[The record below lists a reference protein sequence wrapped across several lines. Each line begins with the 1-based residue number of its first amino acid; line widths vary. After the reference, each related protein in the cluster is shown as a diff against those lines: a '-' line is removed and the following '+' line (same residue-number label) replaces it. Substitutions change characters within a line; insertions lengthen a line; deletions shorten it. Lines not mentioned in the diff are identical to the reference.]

1 MLNGFYVMRRLPN
14 RIATIFH
21 RHGFARDVSVLMSGT
36 AIAQG
41 LTIAAAPI
49 LSRLYDPAS
58 FGIFALFTSIV
69 SVLSVVA
76 TWRYELAIVIPHE
89 DDDAANIFVLACVA
103 ALLTSAASAFLVA
116 TGGGWIAASLGSPKL
131 QTWLWWLPLSV
142 AMIGF
147 YHALNYWSTRRR
159 HFNRLSISQVFRSI
173 ASTGTQTSAG
183 MAGLGATGLIGGQV
197 AGQAMATAVLGAQ
210 VWGNDKTVVRNAL
223 DYSKVKALARKYIDF
238 PKYNSIQALVS
249 SLSQNLPPFLLAFFF
264 SPVAVGLYAISL
276 RFLQLPL
283 NLIGQSVR
291 QVFFQ
296 RANEADR
303 TGDSYE
309 LLKKTTLALFAIGLV
324 PTLAIMLFGPSVIAF
339 ILGAKWRMAGVYAQ
353 FMMPWLLIG
362 FINTPS
368 IMMIPIHNLQNVHM
382 VYEVAFL
389 LFRVG
394 AVAAGAYMG
403 SDVLSIAFYSVVGVI
418 FNAILIF
425 YVMYHARKRNR
436 HAGGARPYY

>member
-1 MLNGFYVMRRLPN
+1 MRRLPN
-14 RIATIFH
+14 RIATIFN

-41 LTIAAAPI
+41 LTIAAAPV

-69 SVLSVVA
+69 SILSVVA
-76 TWRYELAIVIPHE
+76 TWRYELAIVIPRE
-89 DDDAANIFVLACVA
+89 DDDAANILFLACFA
-103 ALLTSAASAFLVA
+103 ALLTSTASAFIVV
-116 TGGGWIAASLGSPKL
+116 TGGGWIVASLGSPKL
-131 QTWLWWLPLSV
+131 QTWLWWLPLSI

-147 YHALNYWSTRRR
+147 YQALNYWSTRRK

-183 MAGLGATGLIGGQV
+183 IAGLGATGLIGGQV
-197 AGQAMATAVLGAQ
+197 AGQAMATVVLGAQ
-210 VWGNDKTVVRNAL
+210 VWGNDRTVVRNAL
-223 DYSKVKALARKYIDF
+223 DYSKIKALARKYIDF
-238 PKYNSIQALVS
+238 PKYNSIKALVS
-249 SLSQNLPPFLLAFFF
+249 SLSQNLPPFLLAFYF
-264 SPVAVGLYAISL
+264 SSVAVGLYAISL

-283 NLIGQSVR
+283 NLIGQSVK

-309 LLKKTTLALFAIGLV
+309 LLRKTTLVLLAIGLV
-324 PTLAIMLFGPSVIAF
+324 PTLVITLFGPSAMAF
-339 ILGAKWRMAGVYAQ
+339 VLGAEWKVAGVYAQ

-368 IMMIPIHNLQNVHM
+368 VMMIPILNLQNVHM
-382 VYEVAFL
+382 VYEIVFLAF
-389 LFRVG
+389 RAG
-394 AVAAGAYMG
+394 AIAAGAYLG
-403 SDVLSIAFYSVVGVI
+403 SDVASIAIYSVVGFI
-418 FNAILIF
+418 FNLALIL
-425 YVMYHARKRNR
+425 YVMHHARKRNQR
-436 HAGGARPYY
+436 IGDSELYT